1 MLLAE
6 VDWNIQ
12 AQLGEVL
19 LVQWDSDL
27 AYDASCLSRCCFHK
41 AICSS
46 GEEQLAIMVE
56 AETPTT
62 AFVSTR
68 SPYCFNCAVA
78 GF

>member
-6 VDWNIQ
+6 INWNIEVQ
-12 AQLGEVL
+12 VGEVL

-27 AYDASCLSRCCFHK
+27 AYDVSCLSRCCFHK
-41 AICSS
+41 SICPS
-46 GEEQLAIMVE
+46 GEEQLAIMAE

-62 AFVSTR
+62 ALVPTR
-68 SPYCFNCAVA
+68 SPYCFNCAVG